1 MLTGQEDEQPRLS
14 FGQYLSKGSVLPTLK
29 VGRADL
35 DAGIFMKAILQ
46 GMVWVDRLAIG
57 NHDNNQPR
65 IARDGNWRRE
75 RGKYKNEL

>member
-1 MLTGQEDEQPRLS
+1 MLTGQEDEQPRLIS
-14 FGQYLSKGSVLPTLK
+14 WIYSYQHFSPQGFGGKYAGQAVKNIHEG
-29 VGRADL
+29 DL
-35 DAGIFMKAILQ
+35 ARDG
-46 GMVWVDRLAIG
+46 VVDRLAIG

>member
-35 DAGIFMKAILQ
+35 DAGIIHEGDL
-46 GMVWVDRLAIG
+46 
-57 NHDNNQPR
+57 
-65 IARDGNWRRE
+65 ARDGVGRSVGNWQS
-75 RGKYKNEL
+75 